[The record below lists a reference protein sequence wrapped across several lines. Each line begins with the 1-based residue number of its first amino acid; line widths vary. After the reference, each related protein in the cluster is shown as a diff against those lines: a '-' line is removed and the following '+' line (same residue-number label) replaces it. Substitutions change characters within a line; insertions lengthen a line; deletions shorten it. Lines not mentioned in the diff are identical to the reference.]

1 MAIGNPGRRTGYR
14 PAGAPLGAWLRGL
27 RALALGALTALVL
40 PMADALSA
48 KLDFMGFVVDSMT
61 GVFRIVK
68 DVNVRA
74 GPSTDAERVAQVAEG
89 AEVEAVGKVK
99 GGWIAVRRGGKDL
112 GFVFESYLKPVSQPP
127 LERDRAG
134 RIVGATGKAVAPAS
148 GRFLAVAEI
157 DVRAKPAKNAAKR
170 GRLERGTR
178 VEALGASDDGKWLAI
193 RWSGQEMGFVPR
205 EALVALIDG
214 DLRAPIGGQA
224 KSAKGRCAFTIRF
237 TGKSQV
243 EDDIIETAD
252 YDVDW
257 QCDIDGKQMTFPG
270 YMFITE
276 APFQLVDNQTFQ
288 ISVDLLEVAREYDE
302 AFSTVFLYYRPD
314 GKVVFDSVSM
324 KELGTDPAVRELPAK
339 SVREALIAAATMAP
353 AAWSADLWSFL
364 SEGAP

>member
-1 MAIGNPGRRTGYR
+1 
-14 PAGAPLGAWLRGL
+14 
-27 RALALGALTALVL
+27 
-40 PMADALSA
+40 
-48 KLDFMGFVVDSMT
+48 
-61 GVFRIVK
+61 
-68 DVNVRA
+68 
-74 GPSTDAERVAQVAEG
+74 
-89 AEVEAVGKVK
+89 
-99 GGWIAVRRGGKDL
+99 
-112 GFVFESYLKPVSQPP
+112 
-127 LERDRAG
+127 
-134 RIVGATGKAVAPAS
+134 
-148 GRFLAVAEI
+148 
-157 DVRAKPAKNAAKR
+157 
-170 GRLERGTR
+170 
-178 VEALGASDDGKWLAI
+178 
-193 RWSGQEMGFVPR
+193 MGFVPR

-224 KSAKGRCAFTIRF
+224 RPAKGSCAFAIRF

-257 QCDIDGKQMTFPG
+257 QCNRDGKALKFPG

-276 APFQLVDNQTFQ
+276 APFQLVDNQTYQ

-302 AFSTVFLYYRPD
+302 AFSTVFLYHRPD

-364 SEGAP
+364 SEEAP